1 MLIPH
6 YHNRSRNG
14 MQQMCEESDHLL
26 PADRVTI
33 GLQIQLDLGFP
44 WTHAQCANQVQSLIV
59 FKTRANGGSL
69 PTRRPTPF
77 EWRNQRK
84 PAFIEENEGCAEFTP
99 LFLPVARDS
108 VSKGRSRHRP
118 APDFAVVAFGNSNR
132 VVVRDTKHCSHDTVP
147 ETGSRSNEQSDPAS
161 SNLLHSRRISP
172 PLQGGH

>member
-1 MLIPH
+1 
-6 YHNRSRNG
+6 
-14 MQQMCEESDHLL
+14 MCEKSDHLL

-33 GLQIQLDLGFP
+33 GLQIQLDLAFP
-44 WTHAQCANQVQSLIV
+44 WAHAQCANQVQLLIV

-108 VSKGRSRHRP
+108 VSNGRSQHRLATDSAALWLLATP
-118 APDFAVVAFGNSNR
+118 TESSQEIPNTARTIPYVKQVPDQMSHPIQRPVIFCIAV
-132 VVVRDTKHCSHDTVP
+132 
-147 ETGSRSNEQSDPAS
+147 
-161 SNLLHSRRISP
+161 RISP
-172 PLQGGH
+172 PLQDGHYVL